1 MSRLEHIILTSTPSA
16 ARTRRAPRPLRV
28 RSSTRI
34 AAWPLLRAH
43 AALPPEWLWRGRKF
57 YMLAGAGAEE
67 DMSGQYFS
75 LLESEW
81 SRRGACT
88 PQLRSSCTV
97 HTPYIHCRSQVTA
110 FQMSSCALLTR
121 ASLASLASR
130 LAVMFDD
137 RHMLRVLW
145 KRRCGWHA
153 RVMPCGTHE
162 NNHARDKG
170 HVR

>member
-1 MSRLEHIILTSTPSA
+1 MSERTARLSATDLNQRPLARKLAAVHAVTPKSVGTPAPRKNICRFVGSHSPDTVSRLENIILTSTPSA

-88 PQLRSSCTV
+88 PQLSSSCTV
-97 HTPYIHCRSQVTA
+97 HTPYIA
-110 FQMSSCALLTR
+110 A
-121 ASLASLASR
+121 
-130 LAVMFDD
+130 
-137 RHMLRVLW
+137 
-145 KRRCGWHA
+145 RR
-153 RVMPCGTHE
+153 
-162 NNHARDKG
+162 
-170 HVR
+170 